1 MKRILSFIL
10 LLTLLLSLCGCTVGT
25 ITSETTLPQ
34 TTVLETVPQQT
45 QPEDTPEPAEKIVIP
60 YLIGKNIHELP
71 ATDNYTVVEKEQIH
85 SSEAIGTILSQEP
98 EGGAWVDKGTTI
110 YVVTSLDQKEG
121 SEQPPVTEPIYWEP
135 SDQDQ
140 NEPPR
145 TDNNS
150 SQPEQPRPSDP
161 QPEQPTVTEPPA
173 TQPPA
178 TESRLDPNGSYTSK
192 DDVALFIKTYG
203 RLPNNFITKN
213 QAENMYGKTNGL
225 NKYGKC
231 IGGDRFYNREGKLPS
246 GYTYYEC
253 DIGTLYSSSRGAKR
267 LVFTYS
273 GIVYYTSD
281 HYETFTRLY

>member
-1 MKRILSFIL
+1 MKRILSYIL
-10 LLTLLLSLCGCTVGT
+10 LLTLLLSLCGCSIT
-25 ITSETTLPQ
+25 IDTAETTLPQ
-34 TTVLETVPQQT
+34 LTAPEAIPEQT
-45 QPEDTPEPAEKIVIP
+45 QPAAPEDPQQIAEKVVIP
-60 YLIGKNIHELP
+60 YLIGKNISQLP
-71 ATDNYTVVEKEQIH
+71 ATDDYTVVEKEQVH

-110 YVVTSLDQKEG
+110 YVVTSLDQAEG
-121 SEQPPVTEPIYWEP
+121 SEQAPVTEPIYWEP

-140 NEPPR
+140 NDPPR
-145 TDNNS
+145 TDHD
-150 SQPEQPRPSDP
+150 PSEP
-161 QPEQPTVTEPPA
+161 QPEQPTQPKPTVTEPPV
-173 TQPPA
+173 
-178 TESRLDPNGSYTSK
+178 TESRLDPNGSYTYK

-213 QAENMYGKTNGL
+213 QAENMYGTTKGL

-231 IGGDRFYNREGKLPS
+231 IGGDRFYNREGKLPG

-281 HYETFTRLY
+281 HYETFIRLY